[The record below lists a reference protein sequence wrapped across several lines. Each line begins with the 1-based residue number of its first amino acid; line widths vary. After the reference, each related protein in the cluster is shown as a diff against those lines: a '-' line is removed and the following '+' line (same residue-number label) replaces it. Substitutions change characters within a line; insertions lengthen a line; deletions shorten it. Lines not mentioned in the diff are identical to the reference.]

1 MVLSEA
7 GLIKQTLQVFVDHL
21 RPMLEKEYN
30 VMDAFIPYLQ
40 SLIDDPNLVCGHA
53 LHMAVALL
61 SMHLQGCEVG
71 LLEPRHEVCTKLYC
85 PAPVMHSVDAR

>member
-7 GLIKQTLQVFVDHL
+7 GLLKQTLQVFVDHL

-71 LLEPRHEVCTKLYC
+71 PFNQGMN
-85 PAPVMHSVDAR
+85 P